1 MTPLSQQFNA
11 QTLNPAAHWS
21 LYIAPLFM
29 LLILDDIA
37 RLETRRRK
45 RIARLDRRFNA
56 KATRQSQ
63 ERYRQETN
71 TQRSHRRLFAS

>member
-1 MTPLSQQFNA
+1 
-11 QTLNPAAHWS
+11 
-21 LYIAPLFM
+21 M